1 MSQTATD
8 WILRVERGPDWL
20 FVRLLPD
27 PGESLL
33 CGGDLVDSIWDMLQ
47 SHHANRLVL
56 ELDCVDTLDGSLL
69 ADISRLGTKVQ
80 AEGGLIRICGLSDPN
95 LAKLR
100 ASPEAERVPHF
111 TNREEAVGSRRS
123 EISRPGKPR

>member
-1 MSQTATD
+1 
-8 WILRVERGPDWL
+8 
-20 FVRLLPD
+20 LLPD

-56 ELDCVDTLDGSLL
+56 ELDCVDTLDDSLL

-80 AEGGLIRICGLSDPN
+80 AEGGMIRVCGLSEPN
-95 LAKLR
+95 LMKLR
-100 ASPEAERVPHF
+100 ACPEAEHVPYF
-111 TNREEAVGSRRS
+111 ANREEAVGSRRAG
-123 EISRPGKPR
+123 ISSPGKPR